1 MQKVMITGGSGLIG
15 RQLTEILVAG
25 GYKVHWLSRSKKQVP
40 GVAVFLWDID
50 KEFIEESAFN
60 EVDVIIHLAGE
71 GIADK
76 RWTASRKKMIIE
88 SRTRSTEF
96 LIKKLREIPNKVT
109 SVICA
114 SAIGFYAANTNSIIT
129 EENNSGEGFLSE
141 SVSIWENATKKFTEL
156 PIKLLTLRIG
166 IVLSKNGGAYKE
178 LIQTKS
184 LGVLPLM
191 GNGKQIYS
199 WIHIEDVCRIILFLL
214 QNNLSGI
221 YNAVAPAPVSQKHL
235 MRTVKKYS
243 KGFQIIIPVPAF
255 GLKLVLGE
263 MSNAVLN
270 SQTISGE
277 KILKAGYK
285 FKFPDIDSAIKDL
298 EMSKGR
304 EA

>member
-1 MQKVMITGGSGLIG
+1 MITGGSGLIG
-15 RQLTEILVAG
+15 RQLTEVLVAG
-25 GYKVHWLSRSKKQVP
+25 GYKVNWLSRSKKQVP

-50 KEFIEESAFN
+50 TEFIEEGAFDG
-60 EVDVIIHLAGE
+60 VDVIIHLAGE

-76 RWTASRKKMIIE
+76 RWTASRKKIIIE

-109 SVICA
+109 AVICA
-114 SAIGFYAANTNSIIT
+114 SAIGFYEANTNSIIS
-129 EENNSGEGFLSE
+129 EEYKTGKGFLSE

-199 WIHIEDVCRIILFLL
+199 WIHIKDVCGIIIYLL

-235 MRTVKKYS
+235 MQTVKKYS
-243 KGFQIIIPVPAF
+243 KGFQIIIPVPAL

-285 FKFPDIDSAIKDL
+285 FKFSNIEDAINDL
-298 EMSKGR
+298 E
-304 EA
+304 